1 MPFSRIHLVITAVQA
16 TEEGVEL
23 TGNIEPAFCR
33 LLSGMSFHQ
42 SQACGS
48 IFDLLCWKGVY
59 SIRNFLLRMHTQR
72 PFNPTCQASFV
83 GVVTL
88 PRMSILTTFGTRKM
102 TTRWIHVPSES
113 FESVFLF
120 FHLLPGFHMPPC

>member
-1 MPFSRIHLVITAVQA
+1 MPFSSIHLVITRGQA

-23 TGNIEPAFCR
+23 TGIIDPAFCDCWVAWISNSPR
-33 LLSGMSFHQ
+33 HVVVLLICCVGREF
-42 SQACGS
+42 
-48 IFDLLCWKGVY
+48 Y
-59 SIRNFLLRMHTQR
+59 SIRNFLLRIHSKT
-72 PFNPTCQASFV
+72 PFYPTCQASFV

-88 PRMSILTTFGTRKM
+88 PRMSILTTFGTKKM

-113 FESVFLF
+113 FESVLLF